1 MQRLKNRPAIESL
14 INNSVRY
21 QLYRIMG
28 ISSYQLSNLAVV
40 RQRRLKATLLFLLV
54 WGIVSWL
61 HWQPQT
67 QWFMVGLTAILTI
80 QTVRM
85 LIAKPTFFKTEG
97 DINFPIVSILI
108 PAKNESAV
116 LTNLSHN
123 LFGLNYPIT
132 HLDIWVID
140 DGSTDETPQILSK
153 LQAKFPSLQV
163 HYRASK
169 GGKSGALNAVF
180 PFTKGEIILVC
191 DADAQLPGDF
201 LKQTLPIFQQ
211 QAIGAVQVRKSI
223 FNANTNF
230 LTYCQNLEMNCDAFL
245 QTHRLAAAGMTELRG
260 NGMLVRR
267 ELLEQCHGWNE
278 NTVTDDLDLTFRLY
292 LIGAEIEFFTWLAV
306 EEEGVT
312 TWKNLWYQRCR
323 WAEGGYQRYLD
334 YFPQILTLGWQK
346 KIDLL
351 LFFILQFLI
360 PIAIIPDLIWTIF
373 YRDHPVILPLQI
385 LLGILLTV
393 GFMAGV
399 NQFQGLRGWR
409 LIWATIQGSIYMVHW
424 IPVMIVV
431 TLRMCVKVGRYE
443 WVKTEHHGRIRS

>member
-1 MQRLKNRPAIESL
+1 
-14 INNSVRY
+14 V
-21 QLYRIMG
+21 G
-28 ISSYQLSNLAVV
+28 ISSYQSSNLAVV
-40 RQRRLKATLLFLLV
+40 RQRRLKATLVVLMV

-61 HWQPQT
+61 HWQPQI
-67 QWFMVGLTAILTI
+67 QWLMMVLTAILTI

-85 LIAKPTFFKTEG
+85 LITKPTFSKIKVPVNLPT
-97 DINFPIVSILI
+97 VSILI

-116 LTNLSHN
+116 LTNLAHN
-123 LFGLNYPIT
+123 LFCLNYPIS

-140 DGSTDETPQILSK
+140 DGSTDETPHILSK

-163 HYRASK
+163 HCRKSK

-191 DADAQLPGDF
+191 DADAQLPPDF
-201 LKQTLPIFQQ
+201 LQQTLPIFQQ
-211 QAIGAVQVRKSI
+211 KAIGAVQVRKSI
-223 FNANTNF
+223 FNTNTNF

-245 QTHRLAAAGMTELRG
+245 QTHRLAVAGMTELRG

-267 ELLEQCHGWNE
+267 ELLVQCHGWNE
-278 NTVTDDLDLTFRLY
+278 NTATDDLDLTFRLY
-292 LIGAEIEFFTWLAV
+292 LLGAEIEFFTWLAV

-312 TWKNLWYQRCR
+312 TWKNLWHQRCR

-346 KIDLL
+346 EIDLL

-360 PIAIIPDLIWTIF
+360 PIAIIPDLIWTIA
-373 YRDHPVILPLQI
+373 YSHHPVILPLQI
-385 LLGILLTV
+385 LLGVLLTV

-424 IPVMIVV
+424 IPVMVMV
-431 TLRMCVKVGRYE
+431 TLRMCIKGKVSE
-443 WVKTEHHGRIRS
+443 WVKTEHHGKLDHKNQ